1 MHLRFTDANNFGDNI
16 KFYKTVIQENR
27 SKDFLVCTDD
37 INYAKSFLD
46 KEKAFN
52 FQISNGTPMDDFY
65 LLTSAKELVIAPSSF
80 SWWAG
85 KLNNSLQKYWI
96 STPTISQFDYPNNR
110 KNAKLF
116 LLTEYFKILILKL
129 NMLKKMIKKY
139 LPYLV
144 KVKRSLEEITLMFNM
159 ELEDTYKKRA
169 ENHPNPLAS
178 YGQLGFSQSD
188 EDGLTKEFIKRL
200 GIERGFF
207 LEFGVGT
214 GIENNSLVLLAL
226 NWSGIWLEEKT

>member
-1 MHLRFTDANNFGDNI
+1 
-16 KFYKTVIQENR
+16 
-27 SKDFLVCTDD
+27 
-37 INYAKSFLD
+37 
-46 KEKAFN
+46 
-52 FQISNGTPMDDFY
+52 
-65 LLTSAKELVIAPSSF
+65 
-80 SWWAG
+80 
-85 KLNNSLQKYWI
+85 
-96 STPTISQFDYPNNR
+96 
-110 KNAKLF
+110 
-116 LLTEYFKILILKL
+116 
-129 NMLKKMIKKY
+129 MIKKY

-207 LEFGVGT
+207 L
-214 GIENNSLVLLAL
+214 NS
-226 NWSGIWLEEKT
+226 E